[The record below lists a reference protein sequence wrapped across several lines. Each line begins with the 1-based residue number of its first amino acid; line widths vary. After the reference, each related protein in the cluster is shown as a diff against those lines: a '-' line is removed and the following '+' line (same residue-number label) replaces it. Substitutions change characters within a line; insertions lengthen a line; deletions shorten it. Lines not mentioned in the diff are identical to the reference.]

1 MPPGSSY
8 QLPPGIKYQDI
19 KWYMIIFHTKSQL
32 FYLCK
37 TKVQLEF
44 CLCTSSKIDLYSFI
58 SVIIWFLALAVC
70 ILSCLNTVLQ
80 LDTQLHAK
88 ELTNPPSITGLA
100 YIIFVTCLGKYNCKS
115 TVEHLHSHTHDE
127 TKMLKG
133 EKYIFIYPLHRLSTK
148 KSLIKVVSGA
158 CLWSRILWYDTE
170 RGETLGSPPF
180 TQHRTKT
187 FSFVIIT
194 ERKREFFSPLLFPP
208 WTRLQAIWTRRL
220 SADLFLRNSNSKG
233 AQGHP
238 KASFRYKN
246 TLILYADYYNIN

>member
-1 MPPGSSY
+1 M
-8 QLPPGIKYQDI
+8 LPV
-19 KWYMIIFHTKSQL
+19 W
-32 FYLCK
+32 
-37 TKVQLEF
+37 E
-44 CLCTSSKIDLYSFI
+44 
-58 SVIIWFLALAVC
+58 
-70 ILSCLNTVLQ
+70 
-80 LDTQLHAK
+80 
-88 ELTNPPSITGLA
+88 SITAKVLWSICTVTLTMKQKCWKEKNIYS
-100 YIIFVTCLGKYNCKS
+100 YIHS
-115 TVEHLHSHTHDE
+115 TGYL
-127 TKMLKG
+127 
-133 EKYIFIYPLHRLSTK
+133 PK